1 MYNTENHTQSLVI
14 SYEEKEIW
22 ERIDICRAESLCGTL
37 KTNATLY
44 INQACCV
51 LSHFSQVRLCNPVGY
66 RPPGSSVHGILQAR
80 ILERVSMPFSR

>member
-51 LSHFSQVRLCNPVGY
+51 LSHFS
-66 RPPGSSVHGILQAR
+66 
-80 ILERVSMPFSR
+80 